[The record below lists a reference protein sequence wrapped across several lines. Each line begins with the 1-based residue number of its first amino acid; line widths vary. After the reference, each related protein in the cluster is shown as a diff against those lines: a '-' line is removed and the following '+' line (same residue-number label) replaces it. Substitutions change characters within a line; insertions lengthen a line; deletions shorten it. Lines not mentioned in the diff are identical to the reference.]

1 MYSFSSLDIPL
12 PSPKNPC
19 LPSPCGPNA
28 ECRVQE
34 DHPVCT
40 CISGMFGAPPNC
52 RPECLIHQDCPNYLA
67 CVQKKC
73 VNPCVGSCGFNTNC
87 TVHNHRPMCQCY
99 EGYEGDP
106 FSGCSKGKNLLINF
120 RFFLIFCIRN
130 VLRNFEI

>member
-1 MYSFSSLDIPL
+1 MQQSIFFFFVDIPL

-73 VNPCVGSCGFNTNC
+73 VDPCVGSCGFNTNC

-120 RFFLIFCIRN
+120 GSCHY
-130 VLRNFEI
+130 